1 MIKNNEKLLG
11 IVPAFCIFVIT
22 QICFFWLVPDV
33 ECFLAVYA
41 FVTLISLIHMLMT
54 YLLSV
59 TKGIRNSAGMIIMGS
74 AIWVI
79 DIVMSVILLYFDVSV
94 KTAAFSQTIVFL
106 VYLVVTIT
114 MYLSMGM
121 DTIHIDLINATNES
135 VELEKGKN
143 SLDK

>member
-11 IVPAFCIFVIT
+11 IVPAFCIFVTT

-59 TKGIRNSAGMIIMGS
+59 TKGIRNSAGMIIMCS

-135 VELEKGKN
+135 VELEKEKN

>member
-41 FVTLISLIHMLMT
+41 FATLISLIHMLMT

>member
-1 MIKNNEKLLG
+1 MIKNNEKLLV
-11 IVPAFCIFVIT
+11 IVPAFCIFVIM

>member
-1 MIKNNEKLLG
+1 
-11 IVPAFCIFVIT
+11 
-22 QICFFWLVPDV
+22 
-33 ECFLAVYA
+33 
-41 FVTLISLIHMLMT
+41 
-54 YLLSV
+54 
-59 TKGIRNSAGMIIMGS
+59 MGS
-74 AIWVI
+74 SIWVI

-121 DTIHIDLINATNES
+121 DTVHIDLINATNES
-135 VELEKGKN
+135 VELEKEKN

>member
-114 MYLSMGM
+114 MYLSMEM

>member
-41 FVTLISLIHMLMT
+41 FVTLISLFHMLMT

>member
-41 FVTLISLIHMLMT
+41 FATLISLIHMLMT

-74 AIWVI
+74 A
-79 DIVMSVILLYFDVSV
+79 MSVILLYFDVSV